1 MRAKIMKEKKSYFHL
16 NRKIRGFENAVKTIE
31 LVILVPVF
39 LSVYFFLY
47 SIFQQKSYIQQ
58 KNHVQRG

>member
-1 MRAKIMKEKKSYFHL
+1 MKEKKSYFHL
-16 NRKIRGFENAVKTIE
+16 NRKIRGFENAVIE
-31 LVILVPVF
+31 LVILFPVF